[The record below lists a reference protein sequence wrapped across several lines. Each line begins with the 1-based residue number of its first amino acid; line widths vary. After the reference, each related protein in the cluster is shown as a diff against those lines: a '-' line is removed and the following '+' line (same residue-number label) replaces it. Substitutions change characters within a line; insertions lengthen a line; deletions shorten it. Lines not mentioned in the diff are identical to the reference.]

1 MTLLFRLLT
10 RIPTVRQL
18 QDERD
23 DLLAEQNSARLKL
36 RAASAE
42 MGVLEEQCRVLQ
54 RERDQLT
61 ETLARQ
67 TAEHASQAKAT
78 LAEHAILT
86 KRCNDLG
93 EERLDLIAQRDAVE
107 AERDAIAGTL
117 KGLRSTAGSAEAAR

>member
-1 MTLLFRLLT
+1 MTLLFRLLK
-10 RIPTVRQL
+10 RIPAVRQL

-67 TAEHASQAKAT
+67 TAEHASQVKAM
-78 LAEHAILT
+78 LSEHAVSA
-86 KRCNDLG
+86 KRCDDLG
-93 EERLDLIAQRDAVE
+93 EERRALITQRDAVE
-107 AERDAIAGTL
+107 AERDQIAEAF
-117 KGLRSTAGSAEAAR
+117 KGFRSTAGSAEAAR